1 MYLPWF
7 ILWKK
12 LLLLKKFQAE
22 DMRIVVETVIGEN
35 CEPALQKVHLLVE
48 RVNSGDVFQLVRQ
61 NKTRLTLLNRQ
72 IETGIYILK
81 KHSFSSQDKNIK
93 REEKWH

>member
-1 MYLPWF
+1 M
-7 ILWKK
+7 
-12 LLLLKKFQAE
+12 LLLKKFQAE
-22 DMRIVVETVIGEN
+22 DMRIVVVPVIGEN

-81 KHSFSSQDKNIK
+81 KTFVFLAG
-93 REEKWH
+93 